1 MCWDSR
7 RVIQY
12 EYCGSPQ
19 RNENTASGR
28 KCPLFD
34 SDRTRTSRVPSLR
47 FSIEIRS
54 SGMRAGSSGAFISL
68 LFRREL
74 LLTRRE
80 VNVKAS
86 RKSMALDRI
95 GRQPTQLKFAIHACG
110 IVN

>member
-1 MCWDSR
+1 MRWDSR

-95 GRQPTQLKFAIHACG
+95 GRQPTQLKFAIQACG